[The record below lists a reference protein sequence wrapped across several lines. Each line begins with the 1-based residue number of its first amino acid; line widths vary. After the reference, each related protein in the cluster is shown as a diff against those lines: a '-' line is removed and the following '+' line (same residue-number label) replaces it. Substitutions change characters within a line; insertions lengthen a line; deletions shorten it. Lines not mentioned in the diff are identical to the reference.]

1 MPQDLVP
8 FALAGAALGLS
19 AGFSPGPLLSL
30 VLSQTLTHG
39 PREGVKVALAPLITD
54 APILLAAWLVLSRF
68 SGSPTVLGVVALIG
82 AGLLG
87 CYGYECFKASPPD
100 AGSPAEVPRSLVR
113 GILAN
118 FANPHPYLFWT
129 AVGVPMLL
137 DAAKTGPSAVVCF
150 LTVFYAAI
158 VGAKVVAA
166 VLAGRFRRFL
176 GSRAYR
182 VLMGVLG
189 LSLFYYALSFAMQGI
204 DLLRAS

>member
-1 MPQDLVP
+1 MPQDPMTL
-8 FALAGAALGLS
+8 ALAGAALGLS

-54 APILLAAWLVLSRF
+54 APIVLAAWLVLSRL
-68 SGSPTVLGVVALIG
+68 SGSPVILGVVALVG
-82 AGLLG
+82 AGLLAR
-87 CYGYECFKASPPD
+87 YGYECFKAPPPD
-100 AGSPAEVPRSLVR
+100 AAQPFQAPRSLVR

-137 DAAKTGPSAVVCF
+137 DAAKTGPSAVVLF
-150 LTVFYAAI
+150 LAVFYTAI
-158 VGAKVVAA
+158 VGAKIVAA
-166 VLAGRFRRFL
+166 VLTGRFRRFL

-182 VLMGVLG
+182 AIMAVLG
-189 LSLFYYALSFAMQGI
+189 LSLFYFALAFARDGI
-204 DLLRAS
+204 TLLRAS